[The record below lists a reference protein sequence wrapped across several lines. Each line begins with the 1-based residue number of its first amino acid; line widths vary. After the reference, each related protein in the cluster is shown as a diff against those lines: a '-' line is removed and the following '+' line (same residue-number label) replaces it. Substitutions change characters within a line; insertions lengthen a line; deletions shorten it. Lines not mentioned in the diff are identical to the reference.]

1 MTHHTDD
8 VAEGLTAD
16 DRARLA
22 AITADADDATLARR
36 VLGYYRDLDRA
47 ERTPRGLLYL
57 HLGLLAGRL
66 TRRAPIGVGVPV
78 DAAPTEND
86 LALFEHRLAVLAEF
100 PQAAAATIADLERRL
115 AELRAVIT
123 DLRKDEPA

>member
-1 MTHHTDD
+1 MTDDD

-22 AITADADDATLARR
+22 AITTDADDATLAQR
-36 VLGYYRDLDRA
+36 VLAYYRDLDRA

-66 TRRAPIGVGVPV
+66 ARRAAVGVGVPV
-78 DAAPTEND
+78 SAAPAEDD
-86 LALFEHRLAVLAEF
+86 LACFEHRLAVLAEF

-123 DLRKDEPA
+123 DLRKDGPA

>member
-1 MTHHTDD
+1 MIDD
-8 VAEGLTAD
+8 DAVEGLTAD

-22 AITADADDATLARR
+22 AITTDADDATLARR
-36 VLGYYRDLDRA
+36 VLTYYRDLDRA

-66 TRRAPIGVGVPV
+66 ARRAPLGVGAPD
-78 DAAPTEND
+78 DAAPIGDD
-86 LALFEHRLAVLAEF
+86 LPFFEDRLAVLVAF
-100 PQAAAATIADLERRL
+100 PQAAAATFADLERRL